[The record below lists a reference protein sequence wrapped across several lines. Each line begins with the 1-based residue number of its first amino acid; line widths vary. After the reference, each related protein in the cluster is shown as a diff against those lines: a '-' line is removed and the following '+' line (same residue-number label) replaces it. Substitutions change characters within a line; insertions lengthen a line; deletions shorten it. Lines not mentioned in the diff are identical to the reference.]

1 MVTDDSITYLEWLYE
16 AFPNFII
23 AAFILSLAGVVFS
36 YLVAALQYGP
46 SEAFYFVS
54 RIIFQIIPDF
64 LRTSPGR
71 IFALAKLAVQE
82 TLRKKIIFV
91 AFGIFAAMLLGGGWF
106 LNTNSRHPDQVYIG
120 FVYFGTQL
128 LLGMFGLL
136 IATFSL
142 PADIKNRTI
151 YTVVTKPVRSS
162 EIVIGRILGFG
173 FVGTVL
179 LLLIWITSYLF
190 VERGLNHSHSLAE
203 TTFTKVEKTGES
215 SIIGGRV
222 SLDTE
227 YEGKSSTAGN
237 HWHLVEVTR
246 LQKVRQPDAE
256 GNPAD
261 VYIGGRVNIQ
271 VPPYGGHSHD
281 LLVNSSKYSG
291 PINDPANTDIR
302 AKVEDQKLVVFD
314 VQTGNEVPYSVGSPT
329 GILMARERV
338 QANRLEF
345 LDRRGN
351 EKDRG
356 VNVGNEW
363 GHRSYIAGGSSSL
376 ARAVF
381 TFEDFREAY
390 FANPDSVQ
398 LDMNNMS
405 VVRTHKGDIEQGVS
419 GSIEIR
425 GVTDEY
431 VYQTAPINFEANEFA
446 IKTLIIDR
454 LQKNCLRRELVAEV
468 EGEEPDETVGDY
480 DLFDEIG
487 AEGEIEIILRC
498 NESGQFFGVAENDLY
513 FLTSEGSF
521 AANFAK
527 AYFGIWLQ
535 MMFIVSVS
543 VMFSTFLSG
552 IVSMVAVL
560 STIVL
565 GCFGALISELR
576 AGIMEGGGPIESI
589 YRIYSQM
596 NQMTPMEDGPAKTV
610 IKSLDTV
617 FLESVQKLTYLV
629 PDFTRMDFS
638 EPLTTGFNINAAPF
652 LIATTLGFVFMM
664 MTTIVGYFILKT
676 REIAK

>member
-1 MVTDDSITYLEWLYE
+1 MVYDDSITYLEWLLGSGRH
-16 AFPNFII
+16 FII
-23 AAFILSLAGVVFS
+23 GAFVVSVAGVVFS

-54 RIIFQIIPDF
+54 KIIFQIIPDF
-64 LRTSPGR
+64 LRTSPAR
-71 IFALAKLAVQE
+71 IYALAKLAVQE

-162 EIVIGRILGFG
+162 EIVLGRILGFG
-173 FVGTVL
+173 FVGTAL
-179 LLLIWITSYLF
+179 LLLIWIASYLF
-190 VERGLNHSHSLAE
+190 VERGLNHSHGIADAI
-203 TTFTKVEKTGES
+203 FTKIEKTGES
-215 SIIGGRV
+215 SISGGRV
-222 SLDTE
+222 SLEAE
-227 YEGKSSTAGN
+227 YEGKTSVVGN
-237 HWHLVEVTR
+237 HWHLVEVTK
-246 LQKVRQPDAE
+246 LQKIKEKDE
-256 GNPAD
+256 NGNP
-261 VYIGGRVNIQ
+261 VERYIGGRVNIQ
-271 VPPYGGHSHD
+271 VPPSGGHAHD
-281 LLVNSSKYSG
+281 LLVSSSKYSG
-291 PINDPANTDIR
+291 PINSLENQDIR
-302 AKVEDQKLVVFD
+302 AKVTDGRLIVFD
-314 VQTGNEVPYSVGSPT
+314 VETGQEVTCRIGPPT
-329 GILMARERV
+329 GILMSRV
-338 QANRLEF
+338 RIRSSQLEF

-351 EKDRG
+351 EKERG

-381 TFEDFREAY
+381 TFTGFRERL
-390 FANPDSVQ
+390 FADPNNIQ

-425 GVTDEY
+425 GVTDDY
-431 VYQTAPINFEANEFA
+431 VYKTSPINFEANEFA

-454 LQKNCLRRELVAEV
+454 IQKNCLRTELYPE
-468 EGEEPDETVGDY
+468 EGELPKEEVGDY
-480 DLFDEIG
+480 DLFSEIG
-487 AEGEIEIILRC
+487 SAGEIDVVLRC

-513 FLTSEGSF
+513 FLTSEGNF
-521 AANFAK
+521 GLNFAK

-552 IVSMVAVL
+552 VVSMVAVL

-565 GCFGALISELR
+565 GCFGSLIAELR
-576 AGIMEGGGPIESI
+576 EGVMKGGGPIESI
-589 YRIYSQM
+589 YRIYGQM
-596 NQMTPMEDGPAKTV
+596 NQVTPLDPGPAKTV
-610 IKSLDTV
+610 IKSLDAA
-617 FLESVQKLTYLV
+617 FLETVQALTYLV

-638 EPLTTGFNINAAPF
+638 EPLVAGFNINSAPF
-652 LIATTLGFVFMM
+652 WIATTLGLIFMC
-664 MTTIVGYFILKT
+664 MTVVVGYFILKT